1 MKFSCYKSDL
11 ADALKFVAQALPSK
25 PQTPVLSG
33 IYLDAQE
40 SSLEIHA
47 NNFSL
52 GIIAKIPVH
61 VEEPGA
67 SVVSG
72 KRLVDFVKA
81 MPDDTISFCTERN
94 TLKLDSG
101 GANVELLTMRPG
113 DFPKVKAPEGKR
125 SFSLQAV
132 ALHEVLSRSV
142 FAASKDDSRPV
153 FTGVLFE
160 FNDNLLTCVA
170 TDTHRLA
177 LAKTSL
183 YDHCVEE
190 PFVVPANT
198 LRAIMNRIDPKNPD
212 NFVEVFKENHQ
223 LAFKFENVLIVSR
236 LVDGSF
242 PPYKKILDVEANRNV
257 SVDTNEFKDAVN
269 FISLMSKETEY
280 NTVKLALSQDAIDLS
295 ANQNEVGEAVQLVEA
310 QMDGDDLEIFF
321 NVNYIADFLKV
332 ASSKKILIAFKD
344 KYDPAVFTMPGN
356 DSCLY
361 LVTPVRA

>member
-1 MKFSCYKSDL
+1 MKFACYKSDL
-11 ADALKFVAQALPSK
+11 AAALKFVANAIAAK
-25 PQTPVLSG
+25 PQTPILSG

-61 VEEPGA
+61 VEEKGA
-67 SVVSG
+67 TVVSG

-81 MPDDTISFCTERN
+81 MPDDTISFSTERN
-94 TLKLDSG
+94 TLKLESG
-101 GANVELLTMRPG
+101 GANVELLTMSPN
-113 DFPKVKAPEGKR
+113 DFPKVKAPEGTTL
-125 SFSLQAV
+125 FSLPAV
-132 ALHEVLSRSV
+132 ALHEVVNRSV
-142 FAASKDDSRPV
+142 FAASKDESRPI

-177 LAKTSL
+177 LAKTHL
-183 YDHCVEE
+183 YDHCDAE
-190 PFVVPANT
+190 PFVVPADT
-198 LRAIMNRIDPKNPD
+198 LRVIVNRIDPKNPD
-212 NFVEVFKENHQ
+212 AIVSVYKEKNS
-223 LAFKFENVLIVSR
+223 LAFKFDNVCAVSR

-242 PPYKKILDVEANRNV
+242 PPYQKILDVEANRRV

-269 FISLMSKETEY
+269 FIALMSKETEY
-280 NTVKLALSQDAIDLS
+280 NTVQLALSQDAIDIS
-295 ANQNEVGEAVQLVEA
+295 ANSNDVGEAVLPVEA

-332 ASSKKILIAFKD
+332 ASSKKILLAFKD
-344 KYDPAVFTMPGN
+344 KYDPAIFTMPGN

-361 LVTPVRA
+361 LVTPVRG